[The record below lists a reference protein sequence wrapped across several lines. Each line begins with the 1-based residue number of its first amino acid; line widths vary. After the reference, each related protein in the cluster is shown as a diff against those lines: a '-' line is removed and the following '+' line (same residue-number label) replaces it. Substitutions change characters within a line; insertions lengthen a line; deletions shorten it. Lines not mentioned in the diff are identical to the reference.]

1 MSHLKTVAL
10 VLAIIVTY
18 FFLVAPVW
26 ALTPATIGGV
36 VLSIAHTLLVTL
48 LAPLV
53 ADGLLHR
60 KKQREAAELA
70 AEVERLQ
77 AEMMAERWAELG
89 REASDLARR
98 EAFRLAQRE
107 ANLKIE
113 IPEQVQ
119 KDFQDAVNASIENI
133 KQAMNDAYNGPRGES
148 YYGRQ

>member
-1 MSHLKTVAL
+1 MALENPVPMAGLKTMGL

-36 VLSIAHTLLVTL
+36 ALSIAHTLLVTL

-77 AEMMAERWAELG
+77 AE
-89 REASDLARR
+89 
-98 EAFRLAQRE
+98 QRE
-107 ANLKIE
+107 INLRIE

-119 KDFQDAVNASIENI
+119 KDFQDRVTADVERI
-133 KQAMNDAYNGPRGES
+133 KRSMEKYTGPRGES